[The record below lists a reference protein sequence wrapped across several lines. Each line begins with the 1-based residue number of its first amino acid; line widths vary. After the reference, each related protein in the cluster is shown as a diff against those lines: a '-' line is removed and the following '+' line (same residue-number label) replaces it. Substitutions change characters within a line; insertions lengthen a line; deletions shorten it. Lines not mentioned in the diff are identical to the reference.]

1 MSGFTESAFLKK
13 LAECNN
19 STQSIQTLS
28 FWLIHHRKHHVQI
41 VKTWYKDLLKAKDSK
56 KLTFMYLANDVIQN
70 SRKKGPEFG
79 KEFGVILAKAFEH
92 LSSVGY
98 DEKMKSSLSRLLAIW
113 GERGIYDELQLTEFK
128 QALLLPP
135 KRPPLKRAKTDNNE
149 NAKKH
154 KGSPNRERKKSET
167 EVTVEIDGTLET
179 HVHLSPRTPASDPP
193 EPEELVKALQEL
205 EGNLAS
211 ADEVVRQKVSQLPRN
226 VSDITLLDEIQD
238 RNSADELNAQ
248 VNDAMKLINDYND
261 RLTKEVEL
269 RKKVTVML
277 GDFLQVQK
285 ELLSQAEQALE
296 EYQDRL
302 QKVFAVRQELRTHI
316 RNLPDL
322 TRLPDVT
329 HGLSPLP
336 SAGDLF
342 KIPN

>member
-1 MSGFTESAFLKK
+1 MAGFTESAFIKK
-13 LAECNN
+13 LADCNN

-28 FWLIHHRKHHVQI
+28 FWLIHHRKHYVQI
-41 VKTWYKDLLKAKDSK
+41 VKTWYKELLRAKDSK

-70 SRKKGPEFG
+70 SRKKGPEYG
-79 KEFGVILAKAFEH
+79 REFGIVLRKAFEH
-92 LSSVGY
+92 LSTVGY
-98 DEKMKSSLSRLLAIW
+98 DDKMKASLTRLLAIW
-113 GERGIYDELQLTEFK
+113 DERGMYDELQITEFK

-135 KRPPLKRAKTDNNE
+135 EHPPPKRAKTDNSGKE
-149 NAKKH
+149 KKR
-154 KGSPNRERKKSET
+154 KLSPTRKKSET
-167 EVTVEIDGTLET
+167 EVTVEVDGTVET
-179 HVHLSPRTPASDPP
+179 HVHLSPKTPANDPP
-193 EPEELVKALQEL
+193 EPEELIKALQDL
-205 EGNLAS
+205 ESNLAS
-211 ADEVVRQKVSQLPRN
+211 ADEIVRQRVAQLPRS
-226 VSDITLLDEIQD
+226 VSDIGLLDEIED
-238 RNSADELNAQ
+238 RASAEKLNVQ
-248 VNDAMKLINDYND
+248 VNDAIKLLNDYNE
-261 RLTKEVEL
+261 RLTKEVNL
-269 RKKVTVML
+269 RKKVSGML

-285 ELLSQAEQALE
+285 DLLTQAEQALE